1 MCIWEQDMGI
11 MERKERERE
20 VRRQMIMDS
29 ARDIILENGV
39 ESVRMSEIARECEL
53 SKATLYLYFRNKE
66 SLLEAIFE
74 EAVSSFIEYNESRI
88 KESDSG
94 IDAIRMLWKCYLD
107 RFRDSSDIFILI
119 GIKNFIAPSFPLLH
133 DTADENSRKAGGKM
147 INLLQN
153 VIERGIRDG
162 SLETRFDA
170 RTLARTVL
178 IISSGIVDNV
188 ARLPRD
194 VRNMKLVIA
203 EMRRVFE
210 ILLRGMAGPGVDRS
224 QLNLSDL

>member
-1 MCIWEQDMGI
+1 MGI
-11 MERKERERE
+11 TERKERERE

-29 ARDIILENGV
+29 ARDIILEHGV

-94 IDAIRMLWKCYLD
+94 IDAIRTLWKCYLD
-107 RFRDSSDIFILI
+107 RFRDSSDIFVLI
-119 GIKNFIAPSFPLLH
+119 GIKNYIAPSFPLLH
-133 DTADENSRKAGGKM
+133 DTIDDASRKAGVKM

-153 VIERGIRDG
+153 IIERGVRDG

-210 ILLRGMAGPGVDRS
+210 ILLRGMAGPEVDRA